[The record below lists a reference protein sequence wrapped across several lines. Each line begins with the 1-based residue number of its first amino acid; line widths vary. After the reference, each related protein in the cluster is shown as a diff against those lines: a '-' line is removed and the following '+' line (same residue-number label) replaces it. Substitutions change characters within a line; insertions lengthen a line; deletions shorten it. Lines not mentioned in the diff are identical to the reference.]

1 MSEPPEAFA
10 AIEANWRPHPE
21 TSEDVITV
29 KPPETFA
36 ALLDQPA
43 PVRTA
48 GDPLPPL
55 WHWFFFDTI
64 HPQATLGQDGHP
76 ANASFTPPLP
86 HRRRMFGGGRLTV
99 HQPLRCGDQ
108 VQRRSSLGSVRVRHG
123 STGWLLLVTVRHEFL
138 VGGQLRVLEEQ
149 DLVYRDADDLRSGP
163 TAPPEMTEPAE
174 RGPWQLRVRPDPVL
188 LFRFSAL
195 THNAHRIHYDQPY
208 ATQVEGHPGLVVHGP
223 LLALLLLELPRRE
236 APDRTVRDFRW
247 RACRPL
253 FDHQLVTVSG
263 GSGGELTA
271 GAAGAPDAVT
281 GQVTLD
287 EESE

>member
-1 MSEPPEAFA
+1 M
-10 AIEANWRPHPE
+10 
-21 TSEDVITV
+21 

-188 LFRFSAL
+188 LFRFSARSPTTPIGSTTTSRTRPRSRAIRGWSCTARCWRCCCWSCRGERL
-195 THNAHRIHYDQPY
+195 RIVRSGISAGGPVG
-208 ATQVEGHPGLVVHGP
+208 AVRPPVGHGQ
-223 LLALLLLELPRRE
+223 
-236 APDRTVRDFRW
+236 RW
-247 RACRPL
+247 LGR
-253 FDHQLVTVSG
+253 
-263 GSGGELTA
+263 
-271 GAAGAPDAVT
+271 
-281 GQVTLD
+281 
-287 EESE
+287 